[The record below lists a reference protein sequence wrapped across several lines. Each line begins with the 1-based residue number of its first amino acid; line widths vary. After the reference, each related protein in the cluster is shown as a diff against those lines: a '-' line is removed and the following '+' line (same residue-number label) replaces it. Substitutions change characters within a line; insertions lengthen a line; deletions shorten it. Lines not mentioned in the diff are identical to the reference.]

1 MHYGRILALL
11 GVVIG
16 VIGLFIKKA
25 SSEGEA
31 ALAQLSQIPDSPFPA
46 DLNENTWSAL
56 KNDTAWAAIVF
67 AVLLVVAIVVVFV
80 PPMSQP
86 MSNAI
91 AGVATASG
99 IIMLIIGLVAVN
111 GAKADA
117 STLQDGFAAVAAQ
130 GAIPKAFTV
139 SIGYGWFMLAL
150 AGLLVAVGGVSS
162 FEAETTDANSE

>member
-56 KNDTAWAAIVF
+56 YNDTAWAAIVF
-67 AVLLVVAIVVVFV
+67 AILLVVAIVVVFL
-80 PPMSQP
+80 PPMSKA
-86 MSNAI
+86 MSKAI
-91 AGVATASG
+91 AGVATAAGVLMLLVG
-99 IIMLIIGLVAVN
+99 IFATL
-111 GAKADA
+111 GAQDDA

-139 SIGYGWFMLAL
+139 SIGYGWYMLAIS
-150 AGLLVAVGGVSS
+150 GLLVAIGGIASLM
-162 FEAETTDANSE
+162 AKPAGDAA